1 VSVAPDRAAPRKLR
15 LFFALWPADRHRAA
29 LAESAAAAV
38 ARVAGRAVPPGNM
51 HVTLAFLGS
60 VPAQTFAD
68 LVGVGGQ
75 GSWPAVSLDFTRIE
89 YWARP
94 KVLVAMPA
102 EVPAAGQE
110 IVERLW
116 EAVAPLGFAREQRPW
131 RPHLTLV
138 RGVQELPPADLEM
151 APVQAAA
158 DEPTWRLAL
167 VDSAAH
173 PEGPRYKA
181 LADWPLLGG
190 ASPLEFKGR
199 SPSS

>member
-1 VSVAPDRAAPRKLR
+1 MSEARDSTTRKLR
-15 LFFALWPADRHRAA
+15 LFFALWPVERHREA
-29 LAESAAAAV
+29 LAVSAAPVV
-38 ARVAGRAVPPGNM
+38 AQIAGRAVPPGNL

-60 VPAQTFAD
+60 VPAKTFVE
-68 LVGVGGQ
+68 LVRVGGQ
-75 GSWPAVSLDFTRIE
+75 GSWPAVRLDFTRIE

-102 EVPAAGQE
+102 SVPAAGQE

-116 EAVAPLGFAREQRPW
+116 QGVAPLGFARELRPW

-138 RGVQELPPADLEM
+138 RGVQQLPPKDLELEP
-151 APVQAAA
+151 AQSAA
-158 DEPTWRLAL
+158 DEPAWRLAL

-181 LADWPLLGG
+181 LADWPLT
-190 ASPLEFKGR
+190 
-199 SPSS
+199 

>member
-1 VSVAPDRAAPRKLR
+1 MSAAPDRGTPRKLR
-15 LFFALWPADRHRAA
+15 LFFAMWPVDRYRAA
-29 LAESAAAAV
+29 LAESASAAV
-38 ARVAGRAVPPGNM
+38 ARVAGRAVPPGNL

-60 VPAQTFAD
+60 VPVQTFVH
-68 LVGVGGQ
+68 LVTVGGQ
-75 GSWPAVSLDFTRIE
+75 GSWPAVRLDFTRIE

-94 KVLVAMPA
+94 RVLVAMPT

-116 EAVAPLGFAREQRPW
+116 QGVAPLGFARETRPW

-138 RGVQELPPADLEM
+138 RGVQQLPPADLDM
-151 APVQAAA
+151 KPVQAAA
-158 DEPTWRLAL
+158 DEPAWRLAL

-181 LADWPLLGG
+181 LADWALGG
-190 ASPLEFKGR
+190 V
-199 SPSS
+199 

>member
-1 VSVAPDRAAPRKLR
+1 MSAARDTTARKLR
-15 LFFALWPADRHRAA
+15 LFFALWPVDRHRAA
-29 LAESAAAAV
+29 LAESAAPVV
-38 ARVAGRAVPPGNM
+38 ARVAGRAVPPGNL

-60 VPAQTFAD
+60 VPAKTFVD

-75 GSWPAVSLDFTRIE
+75 GSWPAVRFDFTRLE

-102 EVPAAGQE
+102 EVPAAGQAL
-110 IVERLW
+110 VERLW
-116 EAVAPLGFAREQRPW
+116 QGVAPLGFTRELRPW

-138 RGVQELPPADLEM
+138 RGVQQLPPTDL
-151 APVQAAA
+151 ALTPVPPVA
-158 DEPTWRLAL
+158 DEPAWRLAL

-181 LADWPLLGG
+181 LADWPLT
-190 ASPLEFKGR
+190 
-199 SPSS
+199 

>member
-1 VSVAPDRAAPRKLR
+1 VSAAGQPSPRKLR
-15 LFFALWPADRHRAA
+15 LFFALWPVDRHRAA

-38 ARVAGRAVPPGNM
+38 TRVAGRAVPPGNL

-60 VPAQTFAD
+60 VPVQTFVH

-75 GSWPAVSLDFTRIE
+75 GSWPAVRLDFARIE

-94 KVLVAMPA
+94 RVLVAMPA
-102 EVPAAGQE
+102 QVPAAGLE

-116 EAVAPLGFAREQRPW
+116 QGVAPLGFAREPRPW

-138 RGVQELPPADLEM
+138 RGVQQLPPKDLEVTT
-151 APVQAAA
+151 VQTA
-158 DEPTWRLAL
+158 DEEPAWRLAL

-181 LADWPLLGG
+181 LADWPLI
-190 ASPLEFKGR
+190 
-199 SPSS
+199 

>member
-1 VSVAPDRAAPRKLR
+1 VSTAGERSPRKLR
-15 LFFALWPADRHRAA
+15 LFFALWPVDRHRAA
-29 LAESAAAAV
+29 VAESVAAAV
-38 ARVAGRAVPPGNM
+38 ARVAGRAVPPGNL

-60 VPAQTFAD
+60 VPAEAFVQ
-68 LVGVGGQ
+68 LVGVGGR
-75 GSWPAVSLDFTRIE
+75 GPWPEVGLDFTRIE

-116 EAVAPLGFAREQRPW
+116 QGVAALGFTRELRPW

-138 RGVQELPPADLEM
+138 RGVRQPPPENLELT
-151 APVQAAA
+151 PVQTAA
-158 DEPTWRLAL
+158 DEPAWRLAL

-173 PEGPRYKA
+173 PEGPRYNP
-181 LADWPLLGG
+181 LADWPLGG
-190 ASPLEFKGR
+190 V
-199 SPSS
+199 

>member
-1 VSVAPDRAAPRKLR
+1 VSAAPNSSPRKLR
-15 LFFALWPADRHRAA
+15 LFFALWPTDRHRAA

-38 ARVAGRAVPPGNM
+38 ARVAGRAMAPGNL

-60 VPAQTFAD
+60 VPAQTFVN

-75 GSWPAVSLDFTRIE
+75 GSWPAVRLDFTGIE

-102 EVPAAGQE
+102 QVPAAGQE
-110 IVERLW
+110 IIERLW
-116 EAVAPLGFAREQRPW
+116 QGVAPLGFARELRPW

-138 RGVQELPPADLEM
+138 RGVQELPPGDLAM
-151 APVQAAA
+151 TPVQAAA
-158 DEPTWRLAL
+158 DEPAWRLAL

-181 LADWPLLGG
+181 LADWALT
-190 ASPLEFKGR
+190 
-199 SPSS
+199 

>member
-1 VSVAPDRAAPRKLR
+1 MSAARDSTTRKLR
-15 LFFALWPADRHRAA
+15 LFFALWPVERHRAA
-29 LAESAAAAV
+29 LAESAAAVV
-38 ARVAGRAVPPGNM
+38 ARVAGRAVPPGNL

-60 VPAQTFAD
+60 VPAKTFVE

-75 GSWPAVSLDFTRIE
+75 GSWPAVRLDFTRIE

-102 EVPAAGQE
+102 SVPAAGQE

-116 EAVAPLGFAREQRPW
+116 QGVAPLGFARELRPW

-138 RGVQELPPADLEM
+138 RGVQQLPPKDLELE
-151 APVQAAA
+151 PVQSAA

-181 LADWPLLGG
+181 LADWPLT
-190 ASPLEFKGR
+190 
-199 SPSS
+199 

>member
-1 VSVAPDRAAPRKLR
+1 VSAAPDRTGPRKLR
-15 LFFALWPADRHRAA
+15 LFFALWPTDRHRAA
-29 LAESAAAAV
+29 LAESASAAV
-38 ARVAGRAVPPGNM
+38 ARVAGRAVPPGNL

-60 VPAQTFAD
+60 VPVQTFVH
-68 LVGVGGQ
+68 LVGIGGQ
-75 GSWPAVSLDFTRIE
+75 GSWPAVRLDFTRIE

-116 EAVAPLGFAREQRPW
+116 QSVAPLGFARELRPW

-138 RGVQELPPADLEM
+138 RGVHQQPPDDLEVT
-151 APVQAAA
+151 PVQLPA

-181 LADWPLLGG
+181 LADWPLT
-190 ASPLEFKGR
+190 
-199 SPSS
+199 

>member
-1 VSVAPDRAAPRKLR
+1 MSAAVGSAPRKLR
-15 LFFALWPADRHRAA
+15 LFFALWPTDRHREA
-29 LAESAAAAV
+29 LAESAASAV
-38 ARVAGRAVPPGNM
+38 GQVAGRAVPPGNL

-60 VPAQTFAD
+60 VPAQTFAQ

-75 GSWPAVSLDFTRIE
+75 GAWPAVRLDFTRIE

-102 EVPAAGQE
+102 EVPAAGQA

-116 EAVAPLGFAREQRPW
+116 QGVAPLGFKRELRPW

-138 RGVQELPPADLEM
+138 RGVRQPPPENLEL
-151 APVQAAA
+151 APVQPVA
-158 DEPTWRLAL
+158 DELAWRLAL

-173 PEGPRYKA
+173 PEGPRYKS
-181 LADWPLLGG
+181 LADWPLI
-190 ASPLEFKGR
+190 
-199 SPSS
+199 